1 MSTIVHR
8 MRDRWMFWVT
18 LFDRKESATTWA
30 LYRIAVA
37 GCVLL
42 SLGLI
47 GEAGML
53 DILWV
58 SKPYGGYLTLG
69 EVPLLGFSLGPAT
82 TTTVHTLYVVAILG
96 AVALLLGVGS
106 RVAAF
111 CTLQAYLA
119 LTSLNYDTVGGHDC
133 LISNALWLLVL
144 CDGSKTLSL
153 RCWWKTRHFTGHAKI
168 SAWPRYLA
176 VFQLVVVYTWTGLQ
190 KVSPTWFVVGDFSAL
205 YYVFQD
211 PTWRRY
217 DLAWTAYV
225 YPLTQVG
232 TIVTWL
238 FEAGAWLLL
247 PFFYYRYTNDRG
259 GKIRAAFNR
268 WDLRK
273 PFTAIGIA
281 LHLGIAILL
290 DVGAFSWI
298 TLSYYVCLWRP
309 DEFER
314 LFASFARR
322 LRSPKKAAPRIATA
336 RQHVTCSRWYDMEP
350 PCGSRV
356 SAELESRPW
365 PSAGRTR
372 ARPLSTSRRG
382 T

>member
-1 MSTIVHR
+1 MIRLVR
-8 MRDRWMFWVT
+8 NWWVFWVT

-37 GCVLL
+37 ACVLL

-47 GEAGML
+47 RGAGML

-69 EVPLLGFSLGPAT
+69 EVPMLWFHLGPAT
-82 TTTVHTLYVVAILG
+82 VTTVHALWAVAIVG
-96 AVALLLGVGS
+96 AVALLLGVGG
-106 RVAAF
+106 RVTAF

-119 LTSLNYDTVGGHDC
+119 LTRLNHDTIGGHDC

-153 RCWWKTRHFTGHAKI
+153 GCWWRTRRFTSNARI
-168 SAWPRYLA
+168 SAWPRYMA

-190 KVSPTWFVVGDFSAL
+190 KVSPTWFAVGDFSAL

-217 DLAWTAYV
+217 NLSWTAFV
-225 YPLTQVG
+225 YPLTQLG
-232 TIVTWL
+232 TIVTWF

-247 PFFYYRYTNDRG
+247 PFFYYRYTRDRG
-259 GKIRAAFNR
+259 GRLRALFNR
-268 WDLRK
+268 WDIRK
-273 PFTAIGIA
+273 PFTDIGVA

-298 TLSYYVCLWRP
+298 TLSYYFCLWGP
-309 DEFER
+309 EEIER
-314 LFASFARR
+314 LYASLTRR
-322 LRSPKKAAPRIATA
+322 VVSTRAPASSA
-336 RQHVTCSRWYDMEP
+336 L
-350 PCGSRV
+350 GSR
-356 SAELESRPW
+356 AKL
-365 PSAGRTR
+365 
-372 ARPLSTSRRG
+372 
-382 T
+382 